1 MQAQRVLYRGEVG
14 KQKPES
20 KNQKTMHEKYQI
32 ECRIMLQWTP
42 YVLRL
47 PGFLVCLILLKILS
61 PDLPDGCRFLW
72 SDTSGLSRCR
82 LLAAIIFVALPPVV
96 DSR

>member
-1 MQAQRVLYRGEVG
+1 
-14 KQKPES
+14 
-20 KNQKTMHEKYQI
+20 MHEKYQR
-32 ECRIMLQWTP
+32 ECRIMLQGTT
-42 YVLRL
+42 YMLRL
-47 PGFLVCLILLKILS
+47 PLWLFLVCLILLKILS